1 MDVIGI
7 FLNRL
12 PRFLPALLLLIVH
25 SVQLLAINPA
35 NVWGATEGKSESHFD
50 GFLAAQRS
58 DAELN
63 DLFVLSPDHLWAVGE
78 RGTILFSEDGGRN
91 WRIQESGT
99 TCSLR
104 GVYFSDSQRG
114 WAVGFHLAPY
124 SQRPHG
130 IVLQTIDGGKRWQM
144 IPQPFLPPLYGIQPN
159 AQGNL
164 ITWGNW
170 SSQLASSVFESMDGG
185 KQWAP
190 LPNLSSTFQKLAPLG
205 TGNLG
210 LDDQGQLWRWELQ
223 GAIGLWQR
231 KDLPSRWSSF
241 ALNDDQLIAI
251 TEDGVCY
258 QGAPNRLPQ
267 SLDFS
272 DTSFPLSSAQAIA
285 ARGAR
290 RWIAG
295 SPGNVILRSEDAGAN
310 WQSVSTNFTLPIKLL
325 RFLDENRGWAIGEL
339 GNILATRD
347 GGITWWLQ
355 RPGVKRVGVMAIV
368 DHPNSIPWAVLGISS
383 CEYKRS
389 TSIVYVPSVSP
400 SNRYTNNYQIDRFS
414 AATSAIGA
422 SDLTI
427 LHRPP
432 ISLTNP
438 STRTDK
444 QQATSRAIQNVID
457 ALHPEIIVIAISDPY
472 DATDIKSAVLQAVS
486 RGEATL
492 ASSQPTTSAVSLLN
506 GVRKVFVKGTSR
518 QKSLDISGSQ
528 ILRHSGKLLSDISNR
543 ASSLISDQ
551 SDSNHDCSLVLI
563 YSDNP
568 TESSSQNLL
577 SGMTPSDD
585 AARAI
590 ELSHQGN
597 LQIVLGAA
605 ARKKSLERL
614 IEIDE
619 RRDPREEY
627 WNEQFRSVCDTLPR
641 EEVDHA
647 LIGLANQLRRQGK
660 WQKWQVVAETIIR
673 RSPGG
678 GPAEQMWRQL
688 LCVASSDE
696 LNTWRKRQLQDKQ
709 NQIALSSV
717 ITASAQVR
725 DTPPSSPFESKKD
738 STSDDALPNG
748 EFSNADPQAALPASS
763 AVANLGANDD
773 LPTAPLMRW
782 LLDQLPQRNA
792 ELMSDPELLM
802 QISSWYA
809 RYPDS
814 SQQRVDAVNG
824 LLNLSR
830 QPYLGF
836 YQRAAT
842 LELAV
847 TGGLPNNH
855 SSQAKTM
862 GPVNE
867 LPFGREYSFS
877 IVPTEHR
884 PLLDGYCN
892 EDFWR
897 NSHKVVLIDP
907 LGNSDTFRTEAKI
920 AYDAQWLYIH
930 LSCDRATSATSP
942 ERIAQREYD
951 SDLSGQDRVRIL
963 IDTDRDRETAFELEV
978 DHRGLTRDSCWGL
991 TSWNPQWFVA
1001 QQADTERWMVELA
1014 LPLAELS
1021 DRESIT
1027 GARWCLG
1034 LERTIPQTA
1043 VQKWPA
1049 VSERYSAPFDLGIIT
1064 FTTASSYQPQAEK

>member
-1 MDVIGI
+1 MDVTVT
-7 FLNRL
+7 FSKRL
-12 PRFLPALLLLIVH
+12 PRFLLTLLLLILHVVH
-25 SVQLLAINPA
+25 LLAINPA
-35 NVWGATEGKSESHFD
+35 NVRGATESKSESYFD
-50 GFLAAQRS
+50 GFLAAQRG

-63 DLFVLSPDHLWAVGE
+63 DLFVLSPDHVWAVGE

-104 GVYFSDSQRG
+104 GVYFLDSQRG
-114 WAVGFHLAPY
+114 WAVGFQLAPY

-170 SSQLASSVFESMDGG
+170 SSQLASSVFESFDGG
-185 KQWAP
+185 KQWSP

-251 TEDGVCY
+251 TEDGACY

-267 SLDFS
+267 PLTFS
-272 DTSFPLSSAQAIA
+272 GHNFPLSSAHAIA

-295 SPGNVILRSEDAGAN
+295 SPGNVILRSEDAGTN
-310 WQSVSTNFTLPIKLL
+310 WQAVSTNFTLPIKQL

-355 RPGVKRVGVMAIV
+355 RSSVKRVGVMAIV
-368 DHPNSIPWAVLGISS
+368 DHPSEVPWAVLGMSG

-389 TSIVYVPSVSP
+389 TSIVYIPSVSP
-400 SNRYTNNYQIDRFS
+400 TNRYTSNYQLDRFS

-427 LHRPP
+427 LHRV
-432 ISLTNP
+432 TNP
-438 STRTDK
+438 STNPSTGTDK
-444 QQATSRAIQNVID
+444 LQATSRAIQNIID
-457 ALHPEIIVIAISDPY
+457 NLHPEIIVIAISDPN
-472 DATDIKSAVLQAVS
+472 DATDVKSAVLQAVS
-486 RGEATL
+486 RGEGTL
-492 ASSQPTTSAVSLLN
+492 ALSQTASSTTSSLL
-506 GVRKVFVKGTSR
+506 GVRKVFVKGTAR
-518 QKSLDISGSQ
+518 QKSLDISGNQ

-543 ASSLISDQ
+543 ASSLISDR
-551 SDSNHDCSLVLI
+551 SNNNYDCSLVLI

-568 TESSSQNLL
+568 IESSAQNIL

-585 AARAI
+585 ATRTI
-590 ELSHQGN
+590 ELSHQSN

-614 IEIDE
+614 LEIDE

-641 EEVDHA
+641 EEIDHA
-647 LIGLANQLRRQGK
+647 LIGLADQLRRQGK

-673 RSPGG
+673 RSPAG

-688 LCVASSDE
+688 LSVASSDE
-696 LNTWRKRQLQDKQ
+696 LNTWRKRQLQNKQ
-709 NQIALSSV
+709 NQIASSSV

-725 DTPPSSPFESKKD
+725 DTPPSSPFESKKQP
-738 STSDDALPNG
+738 SSDDALPLG
-748 EFSNADPQAALPASS
+748 EFPNSSTQTSSSTSS
-763 AVANLGANDD
+763 AVANLGTNDD
-773 LPTAPLMRW
+773 LPTAALMRW

-792 ELMSDPELLM
+792 ELMSDPDLLM

-814 SQQRVDAVNG
+814 SQQRVDTVNG

-847 TGGLPNNH
+847 TGGLPNNNSH
-855 SSQAKTM
+855 QTKTT
-862 GPVNE
+862 GPVID
-867 LPFGREYSFS
+867 LPFGRDYSFS
-877 IVPTEHR
+877 ILPTENR

-897 NSHKVVLIDP
+897 SSYKVVLFDP
-907 LGNSDTFRTEAKI
+907 LENANTFRTEAKI

-930 LSCDRATSATSP
+930 LHCDRHASSTLP

-951 SDLSGQDRVRIL
+951 SDLSGQDRVRVL

-1001 QQADTERWMVELA
+1001 QQGDAERWMVEIA
-1014 LPLAELS
+1014 IPLAELS

-1034 LERTIPQTA
+1034 LERIIPQTS

-1049 VSERYSAPFDLGIIT
+1049 VSERTSAPFDLGIMT
-1064 FTTASSYQPQAEK
+1064 FTTAVSYQPQAEK

>member
-1 MDVIGI
+1 MDVIAI
-7 FLNRL
+7 FLKRV
-12 PRFLPALLLLIVH
+12 PRFLLALLLLILPAVH
-25 SVQLLAINPA
+25 LFAINPVNA
-35 NVWGATEGKSESHFD
+35 RGTTESRSESYFD

-63 DLFVLSPDHLWAVGE
+63 DLFVLSPDHVWAVGE

-91 WRIQESGT
+91 WRVQESGT

-104 GVYFSDSQRG
+104 GIYFLDSQRG

-124 SQRPHG
+124 SKRPHG
-130 IVLQTIDGGKRWQM
+130 IVLQTIDGGKRWQI

-170 SSQLASSVFESMDGG
+170 SSQLASSVFESFDGG

-190 LPNLSSTFQKLAPLG
+190 LPNLSSIFQKLAPLG
-205 TGNLG
+205 PGNLG

-231 KDLPSRWSSF
+231 KDLPSRWNSF
-241 ALNDDQLIAI
+241 ALNNDHLIAI
-251 TEDGVCY
+251 TEDGVGY

-267 SLDFS
+267 SIDFS
-272 DTSFPLSSAQAIA
+272 DHNFPLSSAHAIA
-285 ARGAR
+285 ARGTR
-290 RWIAG
+290 CWIAG

-310 WQSVSTNFTLPIKLL
+310 WQAVPTNFTLPIKQL

-347 GGITWWLQ
+347 GGMTWWLQ
-355 RPGVKRVGVMAIV
+355 RSGVKRVGVMAIV
-368 DHPNSIPWAVLGISS
+368 DHPSEVPWAVLGISS

-400 SNRYTNNYQIDRFS
+400 SNRYTINYQIDRFS

-427 LHRPP
+427 L
-432 ISLTNP
+432 
-438 STRTDK
+438 
-444 QQATSRAIQNVID
+444 QQATEGLTKTDKLQATSKAIQNVID
-457 ALHPEIIVIAISDPY
+457 TLHPEIIVIAISDPY
-472 DATDIKSAVLQAVS
+472 AATDIKSAVLQLVS
-486 RGEATL
+486 RGEETHIVHQPL
-492 ASSQPTTSAVSLLN
+492 PSTPSSLQ
-506 GVRKVFVKGTSR
+506 GVRKVFVKGTAR
-518 QKSLDISGSQ
+518 QKSLEISGSQ

-551 SDSNHDCSLVLI
+551 PSSSHDCSLVMI

-568 TESSSQNLL
+568 TESSAQTLL
-577 SGMTPSDD
+577 SGMTPSED

-614 IEIDE
+614 LEIDE

-627 WNEQFRSVCDTLPR
+627 WNEQFRNVCETLPK
-641 EEVDHA
+641 EEIDHA
-647 LIGLANQLRRQGK
+647 LIGLADQLRRQGK
-660 WQKWQVVAETIIR
+660 WRKWQVVAETIIR
-673 RSPGG
+673 RSPGSG
-678 GPAEQMWRQL
+678 SAEQMWRHL
-688 LCVASSDE
+688 LCVAASDE
-696 LNTWRKRQLQDKQ
+696 LNTWRKRQLQERQ

-725 DTPPSSPFESKKD
+725 DTPPSSPFESKQAPV
-738 STSDDALPNG
+738 SEGPIQVG
-748 EFSNADPQAALPASS
+748 ESSNSDPQTASATS
-763 AVANLGANDD
+763 STATKLGAIDE

-792 ELMSDPELLM
+792 ELMSDPDLLM

-814 SQQRVDAVNG
+814 SQQRVDTING

-830 QPYLGF
+830 QPYLSF

-842 LELAV
+842 LELAIS
-847 TGGLPNNH
+847 GGLPNSRSAQN
-855 SSQAKTM
+855 KTT
-862 GPVNE
+862 GTVTD
-867 LPFGREYSFS
+867 LPFGRDYSFS
-877 IVPTEHR
+877 IAPTQSR

-892 EDFWR
+892 EDLWR
-897 NSHKVVLIDP
+897 DSQKVVLIDP
-907 LGNSDTFRTEAKI
+907 RDNTQAFRTEARI
-920 AYDAQWLYIH
+920 TYDTQWLYLH
-930 LSCDRATSATSP
+930 LNCERPVSSALP
-942 ERIAQREYD
+942 ERIAQRGYD

-963 IDTDRDRETAFELEV
+963 IDTDRDRETSFELEV

-991 TSWNPQWFVA
+991 ASWNPQWFVA
-1001 QQADTERWMVELA
+1001 QQGDADRWTVELA
-1014 LPLAELS
+1014 IPLTELS
-1021 DRESIT
+1021 DRESFA
-1027 GARWCLG
+1027 GARWCIG
-1034 LERTIPQTA
+1034 LERTIPQTS
-1043 VQKWPA
+1043 VQKWPTA
-1049 VSERYSAPFDLGIIT
+1049 SESASAPFDLGIMT
-1064 FTTASSYQPQAEK
+1064 FTTAASYQPQAER